1 MTNHRMTRDDYI
13 TAVGTCRRAVASVT
27 VDGVLVVRKG
37 GANFDGFFW
46 RESATEFFNCE
57 RPEQLVS
64 FRIPADC
71 DAWGDK

>member
-1 MTNHRMTRDDYI
+1 MTNHRIDRNEYI
-13 TAVGTCRRAVASVT
+13 SEIGTCRRAVASVT
-27 VDGVLVVRKG
+27 VDGAYVVRKG
-37 GANFDGFFW
+37 GSNSHGFYW
-46 RESATEFFNCE
+46 RESATEFYHCE